1 MDKFNEIAGAVFEGF
16 STSSATYVGN
26 DLGSEPLEIEGVS
39 LTFDRGI
46 LVIENPF
53 VITDSKGE
61 SIQIANLKGD
71 TVRYAF
77 STDLEVT
84 IEFKSGSRLSISM
97 KDDDFKGPE
106 AASWNP
112 NEGAIIVFN

>member
-1 MDKFNEIAGAVFEGF
+1 MEEFNEIAGAILEDF
-16 STSSATYVGN
+16 STSSATYVGMN
-26 DLGSEPLEIEGVS
+26 LGSEPLEIEGAS

-53 VITDSKGE
+53 VITDSKGA
-61 SIQIANLKGD
+61 SIHVENLKGD

-77 STDLEVT
+77 STDLEIT
-84 IEFKSGSRLSISM
+84 IKFKSGSRLSISM
-97 KDDDFKGPE
+97 NADDFKGPE

-112 NEGAIIVFN
+112 NEGPIIVFN